1 MNASTTLL
9 VTCSTVFLAQ
19 LGMSIYLPAL
29 PQIARDLSADASQ
42 VSWGLAVYLI
52 GMALPMLFW
61 GSLGQRVGRKPVL
74 LAALGLYGLGNLALP
89 LGQTLESFL
98 FLRLVQGI
106 GASGISVMARVLIRD
121 SFRGDLL
128 AKALSWISISFVV
141 ALGIGQYLGSIIQVA
156 LGWPAIFYLLGGV
169 SLLMAMVVARIT
181 FPALVEDNAQ
191 SSAWPSYW
199 RILRDRAF
207 LLPALTGGLGYGV
220 IIAFNTAAPLIL
232 QGLFNWSAVE
242 YGLLGWPISAA
253 YFLGALG
260 VNVFVLR
267 TGQRWLMVAGV
278 GLVLAGSA
286 GMLLGS
292 IAGSF
297 SGAAVLVALL
307 LCGVRPIIELP
318 DQPVPG
324 QRRFAGRRCLC
335 DGVERFHS
343 SADGRR
349 HRRDRQPDRESA
361 GMATFSVLHL
371 AGLGRDALRDARAQ
385 PSNRLERV
393 AEDLLDLA
401 LIRRP
406 WIGQPAGVLQGIAG
420 E

>member
-1 MNASTTLL
+1 MKSSTTLL

-29 PQIARDLSADASQ
+29 PEMARDLSSDASQ

-61 GSLGQRVGRKPVL
+61 GSLGQRIGRKPVL
-74 LAALGLYGLGNLALP
+74 LAALGIYVLGNLALP
-89 LGQTLESFL
+89 LSQTLESFL
-98 FLRLVQGI
+98 AFRLVQGI

-156 LGWPAIFYLLGGV
+156 LGWPAMFYLLGGV
-169 SLLMAMVVARIT
+169 SLMMALIVARVR
-181 FPALVEDNAQ
+181 FPVLAEENAP

-199 RILRDRAF
+199 RILRHRAF

-220 IIAFNTAAPLIL
+220 IVAFNTAAPLIL
-232 QGLFNWSAVE
+232 QGPFNWSAVE

-260 VNVFVLR
+260 VNGFVLH
-267 TGQRWLMVAGV
+267 TGQRGLMTAGV

-286 GMLLGS
+286 VMLLGS
-292 IAGSF
+292 VAGTS
-297 SGAAVLVALL
+297 VALL
-307 LCGVRPIIELP
+307 FWLPYCFAVFGQSLTYPISLSLANDGSPVGGAYAMALSGFIHQLMAAVIGGIASLIASPQAWPLSLLCTL
-318 DQPVPG
+318 
-324 QRRFAGRRCLC
+324 
-335 DGVERFHS
+335 
-343 SADGRR
+343 
-349 HRRDRQPDRESA
+349 
-361 GMATFSVLHL
+361 
-371 AGLGRDALRDARAQ
+371 
-385 PSNRLERV
+385 
-393 AEDLLDLA
+393 LA
-401 LIRRP
+401 LGAMLCVMLAP
-406 WIGQPAGVLQGIAG
+406 GHKTS
-420 E
+420 

>member
-1 MNASTTLL
+1 MKSSTTLL

-29 PQIARDLSADASQ
+29 PDIARDLSAEASQ

-61 GSLGQRVGRKPVL
+61 GSLGQRLGRKPVL
-74 LAALGLYGLGNLALP
+74 LAALGIYGLGNLALP
-89 LGQTLESFL
+89 LSQTLESFL
-98 FLRLVQGI
+98 LWRLVQGI

-128 AKALSWISISFVV
+128 AKALSWLSISFVV

-156 LGWPAIFYLLGGV
+156 LGWSAIFYLLGGV
-169 SLLMAMVVARIT
+169 SLLMALVVSRVS
-181 FPALVEDNAQ
+181 FPLLVEDHVL

-232 QGLFNWSAVE
+232 QGPFNWSAVE

-260 VNVFVLR
+260 VNAFVIR
-267 TGQRWLMVAGV
+267 TGRYWLMTAGV
-278 GLVLAGSA
+278 GLVLGGCAV
-286 GMLLGS
+286 MLLGS
-292 IAGSF
+292 LAGTS
-297 SGAAVLVALL
+297 VALL
-307 LCGVRPIIELP
+307 FWLPYCFAVFGQSLNYPI
-318 DQPVPG
+318 
-324 QRRFAGRRCLC
+324 
-335 DGVERFHS
+335 S
-343 SADGRR
+343 
-349 HRRDRQPDRESA
+349 
-361 GMATFSVLHL
+361 
-371 AGLGRDALRDARAQ
+371 
-385 PSNRLERV
+385 
-393 AEDLLDLA
+393 LA
-401 LIRRP
+401 LANDGSPVGGAYAMALSGFIHQLMAAI
-406 WIGQPAGVLQGIAG
+406 IGAIASLIASQQAWPLSLFCTLLALG
-420 E
+420 AMLCVMLARGRQTD

>member
-1 MNASTTLL
+1 MKSSTTLL

-29 PQIARDLSADASQ
+29 PEIARHLSADASQ

-61 GSLGQRVGRKPVL
+61 GSLGQRIGRKPVL
-74 LAALGLYGLGNLALP
+74 LAALGIYGVGNLALP

-98 FLRLVQGI
+98 FLRLLQGV

-169 SLLMAMVVARIT
+169 SLLMAGIVARVA
-181 FPALVEDNAQ
+181 FPVLTDEPRP
-191 SSAWPSYW
+191 SPSWPSYW
-199 RILRDRAF
+199 RILRHRAF
-207 LLPALTGGLGYGV
+207 LLPALAGGLGYGV

-232 QGLFNWSAVE
+232 QGPFNWTAVE

-260 VNVFVLR
+260 VNRFVVR
-267 TGQRWLMVAGV
+267 TGQHWLMTLGV
-278 GLVLAGSA
+278 GLVLAGS
-286 GMLLGS
+286 GVMWLGS
-292 IAGSF
+292 VAGTSMALLF
-297 SGAAVLVALL
+297 WLPYCFAVLGQSLNYPISLSLANEGSPVSGAYAMALSGFIHQLMAAVIGGIASLIASQQAWPLSL
-307 LCGVRPIIELP
+307 LCVVLALGAMLCV
-318 DQPVPG
+318 
-324 QRRFAGRRCLC
+324 RFAPG
-335 DGVERFHS
+335 GKK
-343 SADGRR
+343 A
-349 HRRDRQPDRESA
+349 
-361 GMATFSVLHL
+361 
-371 AGLGRDALRDARAQ
+371 
-385 PSNRLERV
+385 
-393 AEDLLDLA
+393 
-401 LIRRP
+401 
-406 WIGQPAGVLQGIAG
+406 
-420 E
+420 